1 MKINKTKIY
10 LSKNI
15 VFIRN
20 YRSFLDF
27 FRENSVNILFFFVRI
42 SGILS
47 TCVALQCPSSFREFA
62 QRRMDVHKCMF
73 VSYMADSHRQTEL
86 EWVLVGQQ
94 RDNPRTAAIHRFGHQ
109 TLHQLIVVH
118 YLMLKHINKDAKN
131 WKICLGIVKLLF

>member
-47 TCVALQCPSSFREFA
+47 TCVALQ
-62 QRRMDVHKCMF
+62 
-73 VSYMADSHRQTEL
+73 
-86 EWVLVGQQ
+86 
-94 RDNPRTAAIHRFGHQ
+94 
-109 TLHQLIVVH
+109 
-118 YLMLKHINKDAKN
+118 
-131 WKICLGIVKLLF
+131 

>member
-1 MKINKTKIY
+1 MIKTNLLNEISVNKLHTVRKKYFALAFEEMSSFRMIQIESWGNWKVANFVTYFFYSLKLREHFRKLWNKMKINKTKIY

-47 TCVALQCPSSFREFA
+47 TCVALQWPSSFREFA
-62 QRRMDVHKCMF
+62 
-73 VSYMADSHRQTEL
+73 
-86 EWVLVGQQ
+86 
-94 RDNPRTAAIHRFGHQ
+94 
-109 TLHQLIVVH
+109 
-118 YLMLKHINKDAKN
+118 
-131 WKICLGIVKLLF
+131 